1 MSIPPGPSQATS
13 ARRSRT
19 EQRRR
24 RSVLTAGLAIVVVAG
39 VVVAVVSRG
48 SSPAGHPPAHDANGA
63 STSDPRGHPRTAS
76 AHTPAATAAAAAIES
91 GLLPWQLAQP
101 TSRAVAV
108 AAPGGGKVV
117 ALGGLTSALSSSAS
131 VVSVGVPGGTSA
143 PAGSLVTATHDAAGT
158 VVGSRVLLFGGGAA
172 TTVGAVQSLP
182 LGPLVSGGASVA
194 ASVAGQLP
202 QPRSDAA
209 AVTIGGTAYVIGG
222 YDGTRADPEVLA
234 TTDGAQVPRRRRA
247 AGAGAL
253 PGRGRA
259 RPGHLRLR
267 RRAGRR
273 RGRARS
279 TRSSGSTPLRDG
291 SR

>member
-1 MSIPPGPSQATS
+1 M
-13 ARRSRT
+13 
-19 EQRRR
+19 QRRR
-24 RSVLTAGLAIVVVAG
+24 RSVLIAGLAIVVVAG

-76 AHTPAATAAAAAIES
+76 AHTPAATAAAAAVES
-91 GLLPWQLAQP
+91 GLLPWQLAQA

-108 AAPGGGKVV
+108 AAPGEGKVV
-117 ALGGLTSALSSSAS
+117 ALGGLTSALASSAS

-143 PAGSLVTATHDAAGT
+143 PAGSLATATHDAAGT

-209 AVTIGGTAYVIGG
+209 AVTIGGSAYV
-222 YDGTRADPEVLA
+222 DRRVRRDPRRPR
-234 TTDGAQVPRRRRA
+234 GARHDRRLQVPRRRRT

-253 PGRGRA
+253 PGRCRA

-267 RRAGRR
+267 R
-273 RGRARS
+273 
-279 TRSSGSTPLRDG
+279 
-291 SR
+291 